1 MYYFAF
7 LHRKRSSRCTSL
19 SVSNLS
25 RHTTDLS
32 QRLRTITNAGFVGK
46 TKRRTGRRKRT
57 LPVTCASFTSVWPTL
72 VNSGTCHKYP
82 TLLQLCSRIYLNY
95 AHSGKSLYCK
105 GEIRSHACKAT
116 ATVAYTTNKGD
127 ECTTPWFPYMHLS
140 SLPLA
145 Q

>member
-95 AHSGKSLYCK
+95 AHSGKVYTAKAKSGAMPVKPPLLSLIQRTRAMSVQPL
-105 GEIRSHACKAT
+105 GFHI
-116 ATVAYTTNKGD
+116 
-127 ECTTPWFPYMHLS
+127 CTCLVYL
-140 SLPLA
+140 
-145 Q
+145 